1 VVAGRFSELI
11 RKLAAAKAP
20 RKGFL
25 HFNITIEKNLSVSSL
40 IFFPG
45 DANPPPSLHN
55 PRLNQRGFLTKRSPG
70 VKAGA

>member
-1 VVAGRFSELI
+1 LRQQ
-11 RKLAAAKAP
+11 KAP

-25 HFNITIEKNLSVSSL
+25 HFNITIEKNFSVSSL

-55 PRLNQRGFLTKRSPG
+55 PRLNRRGFLAKRSPG